1 MLIVLSWCLLYP
13 KMIMQSYITFRN
25 EILKKK
31 KKTRFH
37 RIYFKWYNYTNA
49 PKAMTSTRI
58 CTFLK
63 PHIFFY
69 PDSCERCRKPLLESS
84 FKTMRFRI
92 DWFRV
97 NGRPIFNI
105 KRVCSFKSIWIRV
118 NEAWGPVHT
127 YPFLFENGHFFPSG
141 LAYRPYISGENGHR
155 QRIFSKTLSRQQ
167 GFR

>member
-63 PHIFFY
+63 PHISFY
-69 PDSCERCRKPLLESS
+69 PNSCERCLKPPLESS

-97 NGRPIFNI
+97 NGRPILISKEYAVSKVSGFVWTKPKAPSTRI
-105 KRVCSFKSIWIRV
+105 RFCSKTDI
-118 NEAWGPVHT
+118 
-127 YPFLFENGHFFPSG
+127 FFPSG

-155 QRIFSKTLSRQQ
+155 QRIFSKTLSRLQ